1 MIPPGGRPPHEED
14 RRQRRSVAPVI
25 HLPGGGA
32 AATVSPFRPLFST
45 PRADRPMKRI
55 SVAIAGVRI
64 DLVAHGAAAE
74 HLLDEIEPLWSG
86 FLVASGRT
94 AAVECRVHYDC
105 GRIYRRRFGSE
116 PIIIDR
122 NSSPW
127 TESLGDRMGQIYPGR
142 MDAATAVIGFLN
154 GCLIFDGRANRGAI
168 YIFYTKAA
176 LHVPATLWKLVF
188 IFVCLV
194 MAGKNRLMVH
204 GAGIKRRRGGGGYLF
219 LGRSGAGKSTI
230 AALSPGEIVLSD
242 DAPVIEAG
250 EGGFRIH
257 ATPFTQ
263 TGIDRQRPK
272 RWSLQKER
280 LQRIVFL
287 HQADGTWMAPRE
299 RHYAC
304 MELLTDHVH
313 CYGLM
318 EAALKR
324 RTFDLCHRLCGVVPA
339 ADLYFRRDGG
349 FWELVATAG
358 G

>member
-1 MIPPGGRPPHEED
+1 
-14 RRQRRSVAPVI
+14 
-25 HLPGGGA
+25 
-32 AATVSPFRPLFST
+32 
-45 PRADRPMKRI
+45 MKRI

-127 TESLGDRMGQIYPGR
+127 TEALGDRMEQIYPGY
-142 MDAATAVIGFLN
+142 MEAATAVIGFLN
-154 GCLIFDGRANRGAI
+154 GCLIFDRRVNRGAI
-168 YIFYTKAA
+168 YIFYTKGA

-230 AALSPGEIVLSD
+230 VALSPGEVALSD
-242 DAPVIEAG
+242 DATLIEAG
-250 EGGFRIH
+250 ENGFRIH
-257 ATPFTQ
+257 ATPYTQ
-263 TGIDRQRPK
+263 TGIARERRK
-272 RWSLQKER
+272 RCR
-280 LQRIVFL
+280 LQRESLRRIVFL
-287 HQADGTWMAPRE
+287 HQAAATRMEPRE
-299 RHYAC
+299 RHYAF
-304 MELLTDHVH
+304 MELLTCHVH
-313 CYGLM
+313 FFGLM
-318 EAALKR
+318 EEALKR
-324 RTFDLCHRLCGVVPA
+324 RVFDLCHRICGAVPA
-339 ADLYFRRDGG
+339 ADLYFHTDGG
-349 FWELVATAG
+349 FWQLVAAQ
-358 G
+358 